1 MALPFFGIGVKTNLF
16 NTKSLLLIGELVTS
30 GKDNL
35 AGSLPDSF
43 QIPAARFQPQCEYL
57 VLLFLGGYFIRLLK
71 RYHHL
76 GKKHSVAWWN
86 SYRKPVNLWL
96 KTYNGHQR
104 YASTL
109 GQSTFVVVVVVVFQS
124 VSCDWGSFFVT
135 PWTAAYQASLSF
147 TVSWNLLKF
156 MSIELVMPSDHLILC
171 YPLLLLPSVSPS
183 IRVFFS
189 ESALHISCPMYY
201 RFSFSISPSNEYS
214 GLIFFRTDWFDLLVV
229 QETFKSLLQ
238 FLVFLLKTN
247 KRISI
252 RRLNALTSWSTHFYE
267 HTCPPWGLPLGEHG
281 LMWGVI
287 SSYPLAAL
295 KAFPTLPPVIIQMI
309 QVNPLCF
316 IRFMVNS
323 AHSEKTKCFLILSR
337 IIQK

>member
-1 MALPFFGIGVKTNLF
+1 MVVQ
-16 NTKSLLLIGELVTS
+16 LLNHVQL
-30 GKDNL
+30 
-35 AGSLPDSF
+35 
-43 QIPAARFQPQCEYL
+43 
-57 VLLFLGGYFIRLLK
+57 
-71 RYHHL
+71 
-76 GKKHSVAWWN
+76 
-86 SYRKPVNLWL
+86 
-96 KTYNGHQR
+96 
-104 YASTL
+104 
-109 GQSTFVVVVVVVFQS
+109 
-124 VSCDWGSFFVT
+124 FVT

-267 HTCPPWGLPLGEHG
+267 HTCPPWGLPLGEPG